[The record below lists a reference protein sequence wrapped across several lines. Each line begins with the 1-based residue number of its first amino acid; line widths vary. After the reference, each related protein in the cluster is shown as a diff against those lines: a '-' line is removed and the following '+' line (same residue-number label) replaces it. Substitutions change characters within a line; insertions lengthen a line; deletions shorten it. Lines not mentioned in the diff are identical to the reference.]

1 MFRQVPDQRL
11 WLVKQRRAELIHE
24 AEQYRLTRARTVEP
38 ADHAA
43 TPLFTSISASLGR
56 PFASL
61 RRAISV
67 SEAPCDD
74 LCPDCAPC

>member
-1 MFRQVPDQRL
+1 MFQQVPDQRL

-24 AEQYRLTRARTVEP
+24 AEQYRLARARPVEP

-43 TPLFTSISASLGR
+43 TRLFTSISASLGR

-61 RRAISV
+61 PRAISV

-74 LCPDCAPC
+74 LCLDCAPC